1 MNQGS
6 RPKIVVV
13 GAGAVGSVVGGLLA
27 RQGEDV
33 TLIARRAH
41 AEAINNNGLHI
52 DGAAGIFTVS
62 VPAKEALDFK
72 PDLVLLAVKSQ
83 DVETVCRQIEP
94 YVTGVPVVMLQNG
107 VRSDE
112 IAASVLGRE
121 NIIGGVVMF
130 NARFLN
136 PGQVTYSVKGF
147 ILISEAFQENGER
160 IREIWK
166 ILNRATMTR
175 ISYNIT
181 GVRWTKLLV
190 NIIGNSLEAM
200 TGLSFGECMKNADL
214 RRIGILITKE
224 AFEVA
229 EKTGVYLESLPGL
242 PISAFRLTIK
252 SPMAIASLVLRLTMS
267 TTDTVT
273 STLQS
278 IRRGKPTEI
287 DYLNG
292 EIVAQGKRLGI
303 PTPYNT
309 RVVELVHEIEQ
320 TGQFYSPAELAHRF
334 SGG

>member
-6 RPKIVVV
+6 KPKIAVV
-13 GAGAVGSVVGGLLA
+13 GAGAVGSVIGGLLA
-27 RQGEDV
+27 RQGEDI

-41 AEAINNNGLHI
+41 AEAINTDGLHI
-52 DGAAGIFTVS
+52 DGAAGAFTVS
-62 VPAKEALDFK
+62 VPAQEELDFK
-72 PDLVLLAVKSQ
+72 PELALIAVKSQ
-83 DVETVCRQIEP
+83 DVEPVCRQIAP
-94 YVTGVPVVMLQNG
+94 YVSGIPVVMLQNG

-112 IAASVLGRE
+112 IAASVLGSE
-121 NIIGGVVMF
+121 QIIGGVIIF

-136 PGQVTYSVKGF
+136 PGHVTYGVEGS
-147 ILISEAFQENGER
+147 ILIGEPFQANGKRTEQ
-160 IREIWK
+160 IAA
-166 ILNRATMTR
+166 ILNQAIKTELHD
-175 ISYNIT
+175 NIA

-200 TGLSFGECMKNADL
+200 TGLSFGECMKNADM
-214 RRIGILITKE
+214 RRIGILITRE
-224 AFEVA
+224 AFEVV
-229 EKTGVYLESLPGL
+229 EQPGVSLEPLPDL
-242 PISAFRLTIK
+242 PISAFRLTIM

-267 TTDTVT
+267 SRDTVT

-303 PTPYNT
+303 PTPHNA

-320 TGQFYSPAELAHRF
+320 TGQFYSPADLAHRF
-334 SGG
+334 SN